1 MTPEK
6 MLDIH
11 ERMIDLRGKLQA
23 EFGGRIGLVLSGNT
37 GENPF
42 GFPVGPGPMPSTFS
56 VTFVFSGDEKS
67 QESAVPPP
75 FMSTFDGGGR

>member
-11 ERMIDLRGKLQA
+11 ERMIGLRKILQA
-23 EFGGRIGLVLSGNT
+23 EFGGQIGLVLSGNT

-56 VTFVFSGDEKS
+56 VTFVFSGDEPP
-67 QESAVPPP
+67 QDSASPPP
-75 FMSTFDGGGR
+75 FMSAFGGGVR